1 MKELDGF
8 TDDEKIISQAVTKI
22 CSSFG
27 YIQMFPAESKTWLI
41 EEASKGVSGMLA
53 YSISMKN
60 DLNKKY
66 TQDSRLNLANV
77 VVRLLLF
84 TKSWFIH

>member
-1 MKELDGF
+1 MCFFPDHEPNTCPIVKELDGF

-53 YSISMKN
+53 SII
-60 DLNKKY
+60 KKY
-66 TQDSRLNLANV
+66 IQNS
-77 VVRLLLF
+77 
-84 TKSWFIH
+84 I

>member
-8 TDDEKIISQAVTKI
+8 SDDEKIIIQAVTKI

-53 YSISMKN
+53 FILKNSI
-60 DLNKKY
+60 
-66 TQDSRLNLANV
+66 
-77 VVRLLLF
+77 
-84 TKSWFIH
+84 

>member
-53 YSISMKN
+53 FIFKNSI
-60 DLNKKY
+60 
-66 TQDSRLNLANV
+66 
-77 VVRLLLF
+77 
-84 TKSWFIH
+84 

>member
-8 TDDEKIISQAVTKI
+8 TDDEKIVSQAVTKI

-41 EEASKGVSGMLA
+41 EEASKGVSGML
-53 YSISMKN
+53 
-60 DLNKKY
+60 D
-66 TQDSRLNLANV
+66 
-77 VVRLLLF
+77 
-84 TKSWFIH
+84 FIF

>member
-53 YSISMKN
+53 FIYKNSI
-60 DLNKKY
+60 KKD
-66 TQDSRLNLANV
+66 TSKTRFSECACQTP
-77 VVRLLLF
+77 LLF
-84 TKSWFIH
+84 TEWSLDKE